1 MTKRRDKRC
10 DDERGEATVE
20 FIGLVAVLVIPI
32 VYLVVALA
40 QIQAGLFAV
49 EAGAREAAR
58 VLAEDP
64 GASMTAA
71 AQVDCAFSDFHVHA
85 APSIHTDCQ
94 VCDGVDRDVRVT
106 VSTSIPLP
114 LIPRWFSDRAAF
126 PVSATSMSRVEQVNF
141 DE

>member
-1 MTKRRDKRC
+1 MMECRSNRWS
-10 DDERGEATVE
+10 DDRGEATVE

-64 GASMTAA
+64 GASQTAA
-71 AQVDCAFSDFHVHA
+71 AQQIYSSFLRLIFIRSEIIENISNAS
-85 APSIHTDCQ
+85 
-94 VCDGVDRDVRVT
+94 
-106 VSTSIPLP
+106 STLS
-114 LIPRWFSDRAAF
+114 
-126 PVSATSMSRVEQVNF
+126 
-141 DE
+141 

>member
-1 MTKRRDKRC
+1 MMECRSNRWS
-10 DDERGEATVE
+10 DDRGEATVE
-20 FIGLVAVLVIPI
+20 FIGFVAVLVIPI

-64 GASMTAA
+64 GASQTAA
-71 AQVDCAFSDFHVHA
+71 AQVECAFSDFHVHGS
-85 APSIHTDCQ
+85 PSIHTDCQ
-94 VCDGVDRDVRVT
+94 VCEGLDRDVRVT

-126 PVSATSMSRVEQVNF
+126 PVSATSMSRVEQVNLN
-141 DE
+141 E